1 MNYVDIEL
9 DAYEIAEQ
17 VFKENSDL
25 NKNFCFENVD
35 TKTFFEMLLIITIE
49 GLKKFYGDENNKV
62 DITLLTK
69 NDVDRLNKYL
79 NKINVK
85 LNFKIYDIVT
95 YTVLVNNKELNNF
108 KDMTITSNTNLKEI
122 NYIIKK
128 SELNIIYA
136 ISYDFVR

>member
-128 SELNIIYA
+128 SDLNIIYA

>member
-49 GLKKFYGDENNKV
+49 GLKKNYGDENNKV

-128 SELNIIYA
+128 SDLNIIYA

>member
-128 SELNIIYA
+128 SDLNIIYA
-136 ISYDFVR
+136 ISYDFIR